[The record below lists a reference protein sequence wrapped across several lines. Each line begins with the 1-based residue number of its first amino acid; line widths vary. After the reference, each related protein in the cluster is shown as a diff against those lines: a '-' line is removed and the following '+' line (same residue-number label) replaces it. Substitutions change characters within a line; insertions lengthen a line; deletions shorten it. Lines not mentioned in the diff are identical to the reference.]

1 MIPNELKKERVSS
14 VVIVTGSE
22 FDAEDNII
30 NNFDFLFCFIRLTFP
45 GHGWDEIT
53 IKVVINWAGCWL
65 IQLHSINSKLY
76 SFKIFILKTI
86 IKNIYKKSN

>member
-1 MIPNELKKERVSS
+1 
-14 VVIVTGSE
+14 
-22 FDAEDNII
+22 
-30 NNFDFLFCFIRLTFP
+30 LTFP